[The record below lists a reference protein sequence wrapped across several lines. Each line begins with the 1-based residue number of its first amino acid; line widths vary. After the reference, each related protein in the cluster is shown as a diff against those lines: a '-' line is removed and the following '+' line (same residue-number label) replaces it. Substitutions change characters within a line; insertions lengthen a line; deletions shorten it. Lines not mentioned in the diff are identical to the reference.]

1 MKKKMTPQLDIDGRD
16 VDLKLIDPV
25 QKRELKPS
33 HAGFRKIV
41 ASIKAIGLIEPLAVY
56 EEGGRYALLDGYLRY
71 LACIELEIPVVPCLV
86 YRDKQAYTFNRS
98 VNRLSAFQEM
108 RMLRKSL
115 EHIDEPTIAQT
126 FGMKSIRYR
135 LAPTLV
141 KQLHP
146 EVVAAFK
153 EDLIGK
159 PAARE
164 LTYVIPSRQAE
175 ILSEMAEVGD
185 YSPSFCR
192 SLVIQTPASQK
203 SKKKKQRKAWAQ
215 DDDRK
220 KDLVSR
226 LEHAEQQHGF
236 YATLYRQYSTDLMK
250 LSFHVRSIITNL
262 RLKEYLEDR
271 HPDILARLSAIVL
284 DGQMA

>member
-1 MKKKMTPQLDIDGRD
+1 MTPELNIDGRD
-16 VDLKLIDPV
+16 VDLKLIDPM

-41 ASIKAIGLIEPLAVY
+41 ASIKAIGLIEPLSVY
-56 EEGGRYALLDGYLRY
+56 EENGRYALLDGYLRY
-71 LACIELEIPVVPCLV
+71 LACKQLEIETVPCLV
-86 YRDKQAYTFNRS
+86 YKDKQAYTFNRN

-141 KQLHP
+141 KQLHAD
-146 EVVAAFK
+146 VVAAFK
-153 EDLIGK
+153 ENLITK
-159 PAARE
+159 PCARE
-164 LTYVIPSRQAE
+164 LTYVLPARQAE
-175 ILSEMAEVGD
+175 ILKEMAEVGD

-192 SLVIQTPASQK
+192 SLVMQTPEK
-203 SKKKKQRKAWAQ
+203 LRNKKRKQRKQWAE

-226 LEHAEQQHGF
+226 LEHVEQQHDF
-236 YATLYRQYSTDLMK
+236 YSTLYRQYSTDLMK
-250 LSFHVRSIITNL
+250 LSFHVRRIVTTPK
-262 RLKEYLEDR
+262 LKEYLEGH
-271 HPDILARLSAIVL
+271 HPELLTRLSDIVL
-284 DGQMA
+284 DGQTA

>member
-1 MKKKMTPQLDIDGRD
+1 MKQELNIDGRD
-16 VDLKLIDPV
+16 IDLKLIEPI
-25 QKRELKPS
+25 QKRELKPT
-33 HAGFRKIV
+33 HAGYRKILS
-41 ASIKAIGLIEPLAVY
+41 SIKAIGIIEPLAVFK
-56 EEGGRYALLDGYLRY
+56 ENGHYALLDGYLR
-71 LACIELEIPVVPCLV
+71 LRACKQLEVETVPCLV
-86 YRDKQAYTFNRS
+86 YKDKQAYTFNRN

-146 EVVAAFK
+146 EAVKAFK
-153 EDLIGK
+153 DNRIAK
-159 PAARE
+159 PCATE
-164 LTYVIPSRQAE
+164 LTYVVPRRQAE
-175 ILSEMAEVGD
+175 ILSEMEEVGD

-192 SLVIQTPASQK
+192 SLVIQTPAAQR
-203 SKKKKQRKAWAQ
+203 SKKKNQRTAWAQ

-236 YATLYRQYSTDLMK
+236 YSTLYRQYSADVMK
-250 LSFHVRSIITNL
+250 ISFYVRKMITNDH
-262 RLKEYLEDR
+262 LKEYLHEH
-271 HPDILARLSAIVL
+271 HPDILERFRQVVL
-284 DGQMA
+284 EGES